1 MREFAK
7 GFYTGETWIRC
18 RRAYAKSVGGL
29 CERCLAKG
37 IYTPGKVVHHKIH
50 LTPENICDPD
60 IALGWENLQLL
71 CQDCH
76 AEVHRKKKRYTVNA
90 CGKVKCND

>member
-7 GFYTGETWIRC
+7 PFYTSEAWAKN

-37 IYTPGKVVHHKIH
+37 LYTPGKVVHHKIH
-50 LTPENICDPD
+50 LNPDNITDPN
-60 IALGWENLQLL
+60 ITMGWENLQLL

-76 AEVHRKKKRYTVNA
+76 AQVHRREKRWHFDKD
-90 CGKVKCND
+90 GLKF